1 MPQSMSYPDPIEL
14 IEEVSRQRDVALDGY
29 ERCLSALGEAL
40 DLVAQYRAERDALRA
55 RCDHLDRCLSEIIQ
69 GAE

>member
-1 MPQSMSYPDPIEL
+1 MSDPDLIEL
-14 IEEVSRQRDVALDGY
+14 IEEVSRQRDAALDGY
-29 ERCLSALGEAL
+29 ERCLADLGKAL
-40 DLVAQYRAERDALRA
+40 DLVAQYRAERDELRA

>member
-1 MPQSMSYPDPIEL
+1 MSDSNLLDL
-14 IEEVSRQRDVALDGY
+14 IEEVSRQRDAALDGY
-29 ERCLSALGEAL
+29 KACLADLGHAL
-40 DLVAQYRAERDALRA
+40 DLVAQYRAERDELRA